1 MGGVGGVLCAVAVA
15 LSVLV
20 PVGSAGSQPAPS
32 EGGVRLA
39 LANGGSPSDVG
50 AAVGLVAAGVV
61 DALVVAAAVDAL
73 GEDAA
78 GLVSSVLPSG
88 VLVVGG
94 SAAVSDD
101 VLAQLGMLSPG
112 VVVER
117 LWGATRVGTAAM
129 AARRVLGTEGS
140 SGVRVALASGWSL
153 ADVGAAASLVAA
165 DGADAVLYGNPDSL
179 GDETALLLGDYRPQ
193 RIELVGGEAALS
205 DQVRTE
211 AADAAGPQTS
221 TRRLWGATRVETA
234 ARVARTAA
242 GDCVAAAVVA
252 NGWSQSDVGAAAAL
266 AAAWGNSVV
275 LYAQSPTELG
285 DATRRAIADIAPQG
299 ITLVGDTDTL
309 AETLRDAL
317 PAGRS
322 AQRATDAHQ
331 AARLALKDPPHDCA
345 NTGGGAEGT
354 STRGG
359 NGTGD
364 TETVITT
371 PTSPKPVTVR
381 FGRASSTA
389 TEGGTAATVEVRLS
403 ADPERAVT
411 VQLSVDGGGGALP
424 GDYMVSATE
433 LSFAADQRIA
443 TFTVTAVD
451 DSVDDDDE
459 SVTIGFGRLSE
470 GVTAASPGSATVALA
485 DNDFPRVTASFGQ
498 STYEAA
504 EGGSVSV
511 SVVLS
516 AVPERAVTVD
526 LNVIENSATSDD
538 YMVSETELSFA
549 ADQDTATF
557 TVTAV
562 DDSVDD
568 DDESVTIEFGTLPT
582 GVAAASPARTTVSLI
597 DGDVTPVEVSFA
609 AGSYTAAEGGG
620 AVTVTLMLSTEPRR
634 SVDVPLRKIGGTATP
649 DDYTLSP
656 VEVTFAADQRIATF
670 TVTAVDDSI
679 DDDDESVTIGFGTLP
694 VGMTAT
700 SPTSTEVTLQD
711 NDDPQVTVSFDKDSY
726 TATEGGTAATVT
738 VKLSADPEREVTV
751 PLSVTGRGGAMPAD
765 YEVSATELTFDAGQT
780 SATFTVTAVDDNF
793 DDDGESVAIAFV
805 LPAGVTAAIS
815 RTARVMLA
823 DNDDPLG
830 QVTMSL
836 PAGCVLR
843 DLVAGDEMPYSSYV
857 SGCASLHIPWRN
869 AHYYR
874 LVVRQEGAVTLAVR
888 STTASHLLIR
898 SASGEVIARY
908 DEPGEIQFYRLSL
921 TRTLEAGTYVIE
933 VAAQWSHFR
942 DHGRGHT
949 LSYSGPTIARPGA
962 YKLAGLSITD
972 VNLAHFAPGTT
983 EYSRNIA
990 ANVRTVT
997 VTPTATLDDAEVTV
1011 MPPDADSSLDGRQVD
1026 IEADGV
1032 TEITVAVNSPMI
1044 VDAETVYRVVLTQ
1057 LADTTAPLSDDPGL
1071 VSLSFEGIDIGD
1083 FSSDTT
1089 GYTYPLGF
1097 YERLNGTTATMSI
1110 TPADGATWTANR
1122 SDEDEDVAGH
1132 QLSIDGTDV
1141 ILVTVTSQD
1150 NANTRVYRVAPEA
1163 PVTRDASKDIC
1174 TSCNVSFP
1182 YGLWSDGESM
1192 ITMGRQW
1199 NTLHVFDIETKQQR
1213 RTLRLTPPRYNGW
1226 NAEESRGFWTD
1237 GETVWILHKEDGD
1250 WEPNDNNLLYAY
1262 SLETKARIPGKDI
1275 QFPDEWGSP
1284 TALWIDGESMYMAT
1298 FWDVLHIYE
1307 FSADASD
1314 IDTIRYDSGHPD
1326 GPPSGNTLAI
1336 WSDGTTLYL
1345 AIDNAWVRAYDAESG
1360 RRIPGLDFRTSPHPR
1375 QPHWPRPAPTGIWS
1389 DGRTMWVIDSARGY
1403 PEAYSMPENARLW
1416 KLSVSD
1422 GGIGQFHN
1430 GKFEYD
1436 VEVPAGTTSTTIT
1449 AEAAFGGGSSSIGF
1463 SGTDAD
1469 DQTEGHQITL
1479 TPGEDETVTITV
1491 TAPNGTD
1498 TEAYTVTITH
1508 ATS

>member
-1 MGGVGGVLCAVAVA
+1 MRRYRFMGGVGGVLCAVAVA

-470 GVTAASPGSATVALA
+470 GVTAASPDSATVALA

-670 TVTAVDDSI
+670 TVTPVDDSI

-751 PLSVTGRGGAMPAD
+751 PISVTGRGGAMPAD
-765 YEVSATELTFDAGQT
+765 YEVSATELTFAAGQT

-815 RTARVMLA
+815 RTALVMLA

-857 SGCASLHIPWRN
+857 SGCASLHIPGRN

-874 LVVRQEGAVTLAVR
+874 LVVRQEGAVTLKVR
-888 STTASHLLIR
+888 STTASHLLVR

-921 TRTLEAGTYVIE
+921 TRTLGAGTYVIE

-949 LSYSGPTIARPGA
+949 LSYSGPTIARPEA
-962 YKLAGLSITD
+962 YRLAGLSITD

-983 EYSRNIA
+983 EYSRNVA
-990 ANVRTVT
+990 ADVHTVT
-997 VTPTATLDDAEVTV
+997 VTPSAPLEGAKITV
-1011 MPPDADSSLDGRQVD
+1011 MPPDADVSTVGHQVD
-1026 IEADGV
+1026 IAAVGT
-1032 TEITVAVNSPMI
+1032 TEMTVAVSIPMV
-1044 VDAETVYRVVLTQ
+1044 VDELVVYRVVLKQ
-1057 LADTTAPLSDDPGL
+1057 LAGTAAPLSDDANP
-1071 VSLSFEGIDIGD
+1071 VSLRFEGIGIGD
-1083 FSSDTT
+1083 FSADKTDYAYS
-1089 GYTYPLGF
+1089 LGF
-1097 YERLNGTTATMSI
+1097 YERPQRHNR
-1110 TPADGATWTANR
+1110 DGDGHDPRRGDLDGEPRGRERRYCGSSNVHRRDRRHPGNR
-1122 SDEDEDVAGH
+1122 DFPGQCQH
-1132 QLSIDGTDV
+1132 
-1141 ILVTVTSQD
+1141 
-1150 NANTRVYRVAPEA
+1150 TRVSICPRNTDDTRCVQGHLHELRCRFPIRSVVRRRVDDDHELYAKHTA
-1163 PVTRDASKDIC
+1163 RIR
-1174 TSCNVSFP
+1174 
-1182 YGLWSDGESM
+1182 YGKGN
-1192 ITMGRQW
+1192 GRQAHW
-1199 NTLHVFDIETKQQR
+1199 SWRSQAIAAGMQGPQK
-1213 RTLRLTPPRYNGW
+1213 
-1226 NAEESRGFWTD
+1226 GFWSD
-1237 GETVWILHKEDGD
+1237 GETVWVLHREDD
-1250 WEPNDNNLLYAY
+1250 NWEPNDNNLLYAY
-1262 SLETKARIPGKDI
+1262 SRETQERVPAMDME
-1275 QFPDEWGSP
+1275 FPDESGSP
-1284 TALWIDGESMYMAT
+1284 TALWIDGEKMYQTT
-1298 FWDVLHIYE
+1298 FWDVLYVYE
-1307 FSADASD
+1307 FPSTRDIKGVKIKYDPERPEASP
-1314 IDTIRYDSGHPD
+1314 RREH
-1326 GPPSGNTLAI
+1326 SGNVVRRHHALHGDPRRVGAGRTTPSPLAAYRGWISEQIPTL
-1336 WSDGTTLYL
+1336 
-1345 AIDNAWVRAYDAESG
+1345 
-1360 RRIPGLDFRTSPHPR
+1360 RIPIGRGQEPR
-1375 QPHWPRPAPTGIWS
+1375 GIWS
-1389 DGRTMWVIDSARGY
+1389 DGRTMWVIDSIRGY

-1422 GGIGQFHN
+1422 GGIGQFPQRQIRIRRRSPSRNNLHHHHSR
-1430 GKFEYD
+1430 KPHSAVD
-1436 VEVPAGTTSTTIT
+1436 PHRSASAVP
-1449 AEAAFGGGSSSIGF
+1449 
-1463 SGTDAD
+1463 
-1469 DQTEGHQITL
+1469 
-1479 TPGEDETVTITV
+1479 TPMIR
-1491 TAPNGTD
+1491 PK
-1498 TEAYTVTITH
+1498 
-1508 ATS
+1508 ATK